1 MSDNLALDLSLFDEP
16 ARPGP
21 GPVDGNAPG
30 RIGQA
35 CAQAGIHVPSTLYNE
50 ALALARDGHLG
61 PAQQR
66 LQMLVCL
73 DPDDGEALLLLSRV
87 HAAQGRWTEA
97 LARLDAATAAGAVP
111 PAGLRDAFETA
122 IRAERSREEEHR
134 ARVAAREQ
142 GEMRALRNEARTL
155 RSETIR
161 LETEVTETR
170 ERERSWK
177 LASVAAG
184 VFGTVVI
191 VLLAVLGGEGA
202 PAVVRGPELTPPRVE
217 GGLSDADVAAA
228 SAVAP
233 AVVPPAADLPVRVGV
248 PAEATAPADAIVV
261 EPGPTTHVVKRND
274 TLYKLAARYYGNKG
288 EWKRIADANPQTG
301 PGGTKLALGMEL
313 VIPPK

>member
-1 MSDNLALDLSLFDEP
+1 MSSNLALDLSLFDEP

-35 CAQAGIHVPSTLYNE
+35 CAQAGIDVPSTLYNE
-50 ALALARDGHLG
+50 ALELAREGHLG
-61 PAQQR
+61 PALQR

-87 HAAQGRWTEA
+87 HAAQGRWTDA
-97 LARLDAATAAGAVP
+97 LARLDAASAAGAVP
-111 PAGLRDAFETA
+111 PAGLRDAFESA
-122 IRAERSREEEHR
+122 IRAERSRDEEHR

-161 LETEVTETR
+161 LETEVNETR

-177 LASVAAG
+177 LAALAAG

-191 VLLAVLGGEGA
+191 GLLALLGGGDPA
-202 PAVVRGPELTPPRVE
+202 PVVVTAEMRPPVVE
-217 GGLSDADVAAA
+217 GGLPDVVVDAPTV
-228 SAVAP
+228 AVASE
-233 AVVPPAADLPVRVGV
+233 PPAAVPVKVGV
-248 PAEATAPADAIVV
+248 PDEVVAPADAIVV
-261 EPGPTTHVVKRND
+261 PAGPTTHVVKKNE
-274 TLYKLAARYYGNKG
+274 TLYKLAARYYGNKS
-288 EWKRIADANPQTG
+288 EWKRIAEANPQTG
-301 PGGTKLALGMEL
+301 PDGTRLALGMEL